1 MDANVIDTLKFADRL
16 KEAGFESPRAE
27 GLARALGEEL
37 GARVLTPVDRDAIH
51 VSIDGLGTR
60 IDGLETRIDGLE
72 AKFDA
77 RFEGVEAKFEGM
89 EAKFDGLQ
97 ARFEALDTKLDVQ
110 HESVKVQLAS
120 MGANFKLLVAMFAVG
135 FTLVFGVGLYNVVA

>member
-37 GARVLTPVDRDAIH
+37 GARVLTPIDRDAIH
-51 VSIDGLGTR
+51 LSIDGLGTR

-77 RFEGVEAKFEGM
+77 RFEGVEAKF
-89 EAKFDGLQ
+89 DGLQ
-97 ARFEALDTKLDVQ
+97 ARFEGLDTKLDVQ

-135 FTLVFGVGLYNVVA
+135 FSLVFGVGLYNIVA